1 MIENDN
7 NILQEETMDQ
17 EIEAELEKELNE
29 PDSDIEK
36 DNKELDED
44 DNYETD
50 RFEEFEEFE
59 EIEDNEESK
68 KKTKLALVGILAL
81 AVIAVV
87 LFFGKGT
94 VDPVDRL
101 LAGYKNILVTRQFS
115 ANVDASVTIDP
126 ENQSM
131 KDTFAQIFSQSSD
144 DYLKLTSSLAP
155 NYRLMS
161 DVHMDLSQGNFTVAC
176 NPSLIY
182 KDKAIVDGKIS
193 FRPWE
198 MSVSSNRLLDRP
210 VYGDI
215 TGIIMDARGI
225 DVKSL
230 DLVKYS
236 DIVFEPDEFITS
248 LPSSEYITALKEVF
262 TTEGENPLV
271 KEEGEESIS
280 YLGESITADKITI
293 TFTYE
298 DVNQLMQKYKE
309 LASADE
315 VLKQAVLSKFDKIVE
330 VMTNN
335 SDYKVLDMEMVDFLA
350 KVDTMRTDIN
360 DNWQQVVNDTFE
372 KYEKYYSELE
382 EETKTLPM
390 THTYYMQGDAIK
402 KVVMSTNYDGYTVAL
417 NVDYI
422 GYTPEAIVF
431 ATEDVDDF
439 TVIDDSEF
447 TAKLIANMYNN
458 VLVSDEMTAML
469 SDIKTEGG
477 VYLPADQST
486 KVNNTIDSLMGIMRF
501 YVNFVLDMP
510 VTEVEPVAG
519 NETEIMTEVV
529 PADNL
534 PSEELDKDEL
544 ALEDGKEKSDVD
556 KTEDV
561 SENEN
566 QDQVEENKENTET
579 EEVEE

>member
-50 RFEEFEEFE
+50 RFEEFEEF
-59 EIEDNEESK
+59 EDNEESK